1 MPDDEGQMVESPDAI
16 TPQRG
21 AWKRETGGFQ
31 MRRPS
36 RRMGWEKRPSRHKI
50 GAIGRRPIGYADGCA
65 AGGKISTGQIN
76 PMDSVRKSR
85 VLPCFF
91 FWKTICF

>member
-1 MPDDEGQMVESPDAI
+1 MEEPPDGV

-21 AWKRETGGFQ
+21 AWKKETGGFQ
-31 MRRPS
+31 IARRPGEWD
-36 RRMGWEKRPSRHKI
+36 RRNGHPGRKLA
-50 GAIGRRPIGYADGCA
+50 AIGRMPIGYADGCV
-65 AGGKISTGQIN
+65 AGGKMPPVQIN
-76 PMDSVRKSR
+76 QMDSVRKSR